1 MRKKIFSMAV
11 LSCILALAV
20 PLSVRAQQ
28 ADTDFVIAKYGKI
41 TVKSPVPDA
50 KVYVDDEYRGPAD
63 TLIESILVGMHT
75 VSCKTETQTATGT
88 FTFRKDETLKVEAN
102 FEQGKL
108 LPVVEKVEKVAEKV
122 EPEKKPK
129 VEPPAPKPEKPKKP
143 VVAAV
148 EPKKEPKKSPVEERR
163 ELHLNLVK
171 IFFEDIDSQEVRI
184 NHKINPKV
192 ISRFAEKKHESGTY
206 YRTKQNV
213 LLCNS
218 GPCEQQWATSFV
230 YTDDAGK
237 TDTIGLTWKQTVFNG
252 MTPTGTSKR
261 ELLYCLNGACK
272 TIEDTAV
279 SNGAPIEADSGRYH
293 LTWSKAALVIRRAD
307 IIREIVDSGGSVEA
321 Y

>member
-1 MRKKIFSMAV
+1 MRKTLLSIAAI
-11 LSCILALAV
+11 SCILILAG
-20 PLSVRAQQ
+20 SIDIRAQES
-28 ADTDFVIAKYGKI
+28 DFVIVKYGKVM
-41 TVKSPVPDA
+41 VKSPVPDA
-50 KVYVDDEYRGPAD
+50 KVYVDDEYKGPAD
-63 TLIESILVGMHT
+63 TLIDSILVGTHNI
-75 VSCKTETQTATGT
+75 SCRTETQTASGM
-88 FTFRKDETLKVEAN
+88 FTFRKDETLKLEAN

-122 EPEKKPK
+122 EPAPKPK
-129 VEPPAPKPEKPKKP
+129 VEPPKPEKPKKP

-184 NHKINPKV
+184 NHKANPKV
-192 ISRFAEKKHESGTY
+192 ISKFAEKKHESGTY

-213 LLCNS
+213 LLCNA

-252 MTPTGTSKR
+252 MTPAGTSKR
-261 ELLYCLNGACK
+261 ELLYCLNGSCK

-279 SNGAPIEADSGRYH
+279 ANAAPIEADAGRYH
-293 LTWSKAALVIRRAD
+293 LTWSKAALIIRRSD
-307 IIREIVDSGGSVEA
+307 IIKEIVDSGGSVDA